1 MSERK
6 VETFIYHDLGFPIKL
21 INAPMKR
28 ILGEWF
34 LDINLAKLQK
44 SVLNELAHKS
54 TALTGEEIRFIRK
67 YFEMTT
73 IEFGQVFG
81 ATHSAVLKWEKDE
94 SLMNPATELCMRLYI
109 LDRLQTKDKEFRKF
123 YHKTSIGSLSKHR
136 RIKTKRHPLEMNVD
150 ENFFSLFHKSA

>member
-21 INAPMKR
+21 INAPMKKV
-28 ILGEWF
+28 LGEWF

-44 SVLNELAHKS
+44 KVLSELACKPTS
-54 TALTGEEIRFIRK
+54 LTGEEIRFIRK

-73 IEFGQVFG
+73 TAFGQIFG

-94 SLMNPATELCMRLYI
+94 SCMNSTTELCIRLYI
-109 LDRLQTKDKEFRKF
+109 LDRLKTKDKEFRKF
-123 YHKTSIGSLSKHR
+123 YHKSIGNFSKYR
-136 RIKTKRHPLEMNVD
+136 KVKTKMHPLEMDANQ
-150 ENFFSLFHKSA
+150 ELFALA